1 MTDMQDDN
9 QDIQN
14 VPSSSPN
21 LKTELAKKLQELI
34 PEAIADGKV
43 DTQKLKELLAD
54 DAGDDTERFGLF
66 WPGKK
71 RAMRAA
77 QEPTTATLKPAP
89 DESKDWDI
97 TKNLLIEGDNLEVL
111 KVLQR
116 QYHNKIKMIYI
127 DPPYNTGKDFVYPD
141 NFKEGL
147 ANYLEFTKQVDEGGR
162 KISTNSDTEGRYHS
176 NWLNMMYPRLKLA
189 RNLLTDDG
197 FIFISI
203 DYHESENLKKICNEI
218 YGEVNFRG
226 EIIRATGT
234 TTGQDANNI
243 GSSYDFCLCYSRTS
257 SSKLGGI
264 PLTGKDLNR
273 FNNDD
278 GDGKGKYALLQLR
291 KTGNADRKEDRENMF
306 YPVFAPDNSEVYPI
320 GPDNAYLSRWRVAGE
335 TYKKLVQDGLIIWN
349 TIDEDTQDEDED
361 FDTELDEVENNDSV
375 QAGISSTSVDIK
387 NYITNWKPYVKY
399 YLSGRTKQVSNLW
412 SDIDGNK
419 KGSIELKSLFN
430 NKKIFDNPKPVG
442 FIERLLQITCNDSD
456 IILDFFAGS
465 NTTAHAVYRY
475 NAVEN
480 KNIKFITVQLPEPT
494 FSISNNKQKPNKG
507 AEIAFSLGYKNIADL
522 SRDRAK
528 FAGEEIAKDYSD
540 NINKR
545 EIPLDVGYRTYK
557 LADTNFIKWQNT
569 YTTNVDQLQ
578 ARLDLMRESSSD
590 NASQL
595 DLLTE
600 IMLKLGLEL
609 TTDVHQMTLED
620 LPFYSVANGSL
631 LLYLDEHITPTL
643 DQLRTILEGEH
654 KPVKF
659 VILEDS
665 FKGDD
670 QLKTNLTQIC
680 KSNSIE
686 LWTV

>member
-1 MTDMQDDN
+1 
-9 QDIQN
+9 
-14 VPSSSPN
+14 
-21 LKTELAKKLQELI
+21 
-34 PEAIADGKV
+34 
-43 DTQKLKELLAD
+43 
-54 DAGDDTERFGLF
+54 
-66 WPGKK
+66 
-71 RAMRAA
+71 MRAA
-77 QEPTTATLKPAP
+77 QEPTSATLKPAP
-89 DESKDWDI
+89 DDSKDWDT
-97 TKNLLIEGDNLEVL
+97 TKNLFIEGDNLEVL

-127 DPPYNTGKDFVYPD
+127 DPPYNTGRDFVYPD

-147 ANYLEFTKQVDEGGR
+147 SSYLEFTKQVDEGGK

-203 DYHESENLKKICNEI
+203 DYHESENLKKVCNEI

-234 TTGQDANNI
+234 TTGQDANKI
-243 GSSYDFCLCYSRTS
+243 GSSYDFVICYSRTS

-264 PLTGKDLNR
+264 PLAGKDLNR
-273 FNNDD
+273 FSNDD
-278 GDGKGKYALLQLR
+278 GDGKGRYALLQLR

-306 YPVFAPDNSEVYPI
+306 YPVFASDGSEVYPI
-320 GPDNAYLSRWRVAGE
+320 GPDNAYLSRWRVAKK
-335 TYKKLVQDGLIIWN
+335 TYEKLVHDGLIVWN
-349 TIDEDTQDEDED
+349 TVDETKDDEDDD
-361 FDTELDEVENNDSV
+361 FDSEFDEATNNDLMSTEV
-375 QAGISSTSVDIK
+375 SSTTYDIK
-387 NYITNWKPYVKY
+387 DYVSKWKPYVKY

-419 KGSIELKSLFN
+419 KGSIELKSLFDG
-430 NKKIFDNPKPVG
+430 KKVFDNPKPVG
-442 FIERLLQITCNDSD
+442 FIDRLLQITCNDSD
-456 IILDFFAGS
+456 TILDFFAGS
-465 NTTAHAVYRY
+465 NSTAHAVYRH
-475 NAVEN
+475 NAAEN
-480 KNIKFITVQLPEPT
+480 KNIKYITVQLPEPT
-494 FSISNNKQKPNKG
+494 YSISDNKQKPNKG
-507 AEIAFSLGYKNIADL
+507 AEVAFSLGYKNIAEL

-528 FAGEEIAKDYSD
+528 FAGEKIKQDYAD
-540 NINKR
+540 ILPKR
-545 EIPLDVGYRTYK
+545 EQGLDVGYRTYK
-557 LADTNFIKWQNT
+557 LADTNFIKWQNK
-569 YTTNVDQLQ
+569 YTQDVTQLQ
-578 ARLDLMRESSSD
+578 ARLDLMRDSSND

-600 IMLKLGLEL
+600 VILKLGLEL
-609 TTDVHQMTLED
+609 TTDVNQLELEG
-620 LPFYSVANGSL
+620 LPIHSAANGII
-631 LLYLDEHITPTL
+631 LLYLDEHTKPAL
-643 DQLRTILEGEH
+643 DQLRIILEGDN